1 MAQEWGDDTTS
12 STRAQKPR
20 RWQKRRKWTGQLK
33 ARPESC
39 TDDFK
44 FSRQDPGKLDENV
57 KRFPPIAFEMFA
69 GSCKLSKCLKSHGFA
84 ALGIDHNRH

>member
-1 MAQEWGDDTTS
+1 MAQEWGEHNELDE
-12 STRAQKPR
+12 STEATQMAEASQVDRAAEGTPK
-20 RWQKRRKWTGQLK
+20 
-33 ARPESC
+33 SC

-69 GSCKLSKCLKSHGFA
+69 GSCKLSKCVKSHGFA